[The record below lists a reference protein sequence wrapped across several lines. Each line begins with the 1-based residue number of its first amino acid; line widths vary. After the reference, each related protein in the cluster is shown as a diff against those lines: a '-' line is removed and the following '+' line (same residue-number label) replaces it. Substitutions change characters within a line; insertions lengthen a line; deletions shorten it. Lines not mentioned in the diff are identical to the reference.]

1 MPSRTL
7 RATTPEIALLRVHF
21 TPEDIGRV
29 RVAAAPDP
37 LWEIVNSFQA
47 LVIGSNPLMFG
58 DWRRRARQRLTPA
71 CTLLGPLLPSV
82 GYFPDFLTPDL
93 NGTFDLDHAVGTV
106 LDTPRS
112 LVHAHLS
119 ELAAARRRS
128 RPLPPVVRSLAE
140 GSPEALHRLGT
151 ALHTYHRNAL
161 APFWP
166 RIRAQL
172 EADLALRVR
181 TLLRAGTDGL
191 LGGFR
196 PVLRWRPPV
205 LEADYPVDREL
216 RLDGRGL
223 LLQPSFFCVRTPV
236 TLASDEAAP
245 VLVYPIQH
253 TPGWARER
261 ESGLG
266 SLIGST
272 RAAIL
277 EGAVTGSTTG
287 ELACRLGI
295 SAAAVSQHTAI
306 LRGAGLV
313 LSVRRGKYVL
323 HTTTSAGLALLDGRT
338 PSPADR

>member
-1 MPSRTL
+1 M
-7 RATTPEIALLRVHF
+7 HF

-47 LVIGSNPLMFG
+47 LVDGANPLMFD

-71 CTLLGPLLPSV
+71 CMLLGPLLPPR
-82 GYFPDFLTPDL
+82 GYFPDFITPDL
-93 NGTFDLDHAVGTV
+93 AGTFDLEHAVGTV

-112 LVHAHLS
+112 LMRAHLS
-119 ELAAARRRS
+119 ELAAARRRG
-128 RPLPPVVRSLAE
+128 RPLPPVFRSLAE
-140 GSPEALHRLGT
+140 GTPEALNRLGT

-161 APFWP
+161 VPFWP

-181 TLLRAGTDGL
+181 TLLRGGTDGL

-236 TLASDEAAP
+236 TLASDEAMP

-261 ESGLG
+261 EAGLG
-266 SLIGST
+266 SLIGGT

-277 EGAVTGSTTG
+277 EGAVTGRTTG

-295 SAAAVSQHTAI
+295 SAAAVSQHTAV
-306 LRGAGLV
+306 LRGAGLLV
-313 LSVRRGKYVL
+313 SVRRGKHVL
-323 HTTTSAGLALLDGRT
+323 HTVTLAGRALLDGRACPPT
-338 PSPADR
+338 DG